1 MAGKSQSADALYKQ
15 LKNPFDPKFIKVRV
29 GATNRDKTK
38 GIALFYLDVREVRKR
53 LTEVCGLDG
62 WQSETKAIT
71 AGNEFIGATCKMG
84 IRMPDG
90 SWVWHEDAGEPAK
103 GGNKV
108 KAAFSDAIKRAAVNF
123 GVGAYLYYIPNRWYD
138 LKANGN
144 NFDEQPS
151 LPEWAKPSS
160 NIEDWVAVA
169 EMEYNP
175 DEDVD
180 IENGDVV
187 FVDPEAEEILKV
199 SAEKKAEIL
208 AKLKA
213 KQND

>member
-1 MAGKSQSADALYKQ
+1 MAVKSQSAEALYKQ
-15 LKNPFDPKFIKVRV
+15 LKNPFDPKFVKVRI
-29 GATNRDKTK
+29 GATNREKTK

-71 AGNEFIGATCKMG
+71 AGNEFLGATCKMG

-123 GVGAYLYYIPNRWYD
+123 GVGAYLYYIPNTWHD
-138 LKANGN
+138 LDKKGN
-144 NFDEQPS
+144 FIKKPF
-151 LPEWAKPSS
+151 LPEWANPASGIK
-160 NIEDWVAVA
+160 DWVNVA
-169 EMEYNP
+169 EMEYDP
-175 DEDVD
+175 EKDVD
-180 IENGDVV
+180 LEEEGIV

-208 AKLKA
+208 AKLKG
-213 KQND
+213 KK

>member
-1 MAGKSQSADALYKQ
+1 MGIKSQSAEVLYKQ
-15 LKNPFDPKFIKVRV
+15 LKNPFDPKFVKVRV
-29 GATNRDKTK
+29 GATNHEKTK

-62 WQSETKAIT
+62 WRSETKAIVT
-71 AGNEFIGATCKMG
+71 GNEFIGAICKLG
-84 IRMPDG
+84 IRMPNG
-90 SWVWHEDAGEPAK
+90 EWVWHEDAGEPAK

-123 GVGAYLYYIPNRWYD
+123 GVGAYLYYIPNRRYD

-151 LPEWAKPSS
+151 LPEWAKPSDTL
-160 NIEDWVAVA
+160 EDWVSVA

-175 DEDVD
+175 DDDVD
-180 IENGDVV
+180 LDYDNLE
-187 FVDPEAEEILKV
+187 FADPEAEKILRESEAKR
-199 SAEKKAEIL
+199 KEIL
-208 AKLKA
+208 AKFKGG
-213 KQND
+213 KK